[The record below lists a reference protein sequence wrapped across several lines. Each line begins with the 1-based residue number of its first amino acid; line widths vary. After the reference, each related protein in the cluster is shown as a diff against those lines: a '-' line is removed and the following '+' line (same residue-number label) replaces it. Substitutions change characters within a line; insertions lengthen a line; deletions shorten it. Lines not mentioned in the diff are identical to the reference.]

1 MACVKPAAGAGGRGE
16 RALPEQRLMPDWL
29 IRNTVAALLM
39 PPGCLLLLS
48 CCGLLLLRRR
58 ARLGGALIV
67 VSVLLLY
74 ALSTRFVAEYLLHS
88 LETPPLAQGA
98 AGAGEAIVVLG
109 AGTYHRA
116 PEYGTDTVNQPGMA
130 RLRYAARLHRATGKP
145 IIVTGGSPEGAPRSE
160 AEHMAATLKEDFG
173 VPVRWVEDRS
183 RTTLENARYS
193 YALLSQAGVR
203 TVYVVTHAW
212 HMPRAV
218 LAFESAGFSVIPA
231 ATGYATRFRR
241 SVLDFVPSA
250 HALLDSSTWFH
261 EIMGIAWYRIQLAL

>member
-1 MACVKPAAGAGGRGE
+1 MI
-16 RALPEQRLMPDWL
+16 DWL
-29 IRNTVAALLM
+29 IRNVVAALLM
-39 PPGCLLLLS
+39 PPGCLLLLF

-58 ARLGGALIV
+58 ARLGGV
-67 VSVLLLY
+67 VIGVSALLLY
-74 ALSTRFVAEYLLHS
+74 ALSTRFLADHLLHA
-88 LETPPLAQGA
+88 LETPPVGQVA

-109 AGTYHRA
+109 AGTYHHA
-116 PEYGTDTVNQPGMA
+116 PEYGRDTVNARGMV

-160 AEHMAATLKEDFG
+160 AEHMVATLKEDLG
-173 VPVRWVEDRS
+173 VPVKWIEDRS

-193 YALLSQAGVR
+193 YALLSQAGVH

-218 LAFESAGFSVIPA
+218 LAFESAGFRVIPA

-241 SVLDFVPSA
+241 TVLDFVPDA
-250 HALLDSSTWFH
+250 HALADSSMWFH
-261 EIMGIAWYRIQLAL
+261 EIIGIAWYRIQLTLEANQ